1 MESKM
6 NVVLITGGTKGL
18 GLSIVKELLK
28 SSYFVIATGRSLSAD
43 LDAVLQQTKNVAFE
57 MLDLKNDNVH
67 EFIKLITKK
76 YGRLY
81 GLINNAAIGKDGVLA
96 TMHDSEIDE
105 VMYVNT
111 TASLKLTKYAVRSM
125 LLNKKGRIINISSII
140 ANTGFNGLS
149 VYAASKAGLLGFTKS
164 LAREVGKS
172 NITVN
177 AILPGYMKT
186 EMTSGI
192 EDEKLNTIIRR
203 SPLKTLISTDDVA
216 GMVEYLLSEK
226 ANHITGA
233 SFTLDAGSTA

>member
-1 MESKM
+1 MK
-6 NVVLITGGTKGL
+6 VVLITGGTKGL
-18 GLSIVKELLK
+18 GMSIVKELLK
-28 SSYFVIATGRSLSAD
+28 NSYFVIATGRSLSAG
-43 LDAVLQQTKNVAFE
+43 LDAVLQQTKNAAFE
-57 MLDLKNDNVH
+57 ALDLKNDNVH

-96 TMHDSEIDE
+96 TMHDFEIDE

-164 LAREVGKS
+164 FAREVGKS

-203 SPLKTLISTDDVA
+203 SPLKTLIPTEDVA

-226 ANHITGA
+226 ASHITGA